1 MAGLSQVVV
10 QVGQA
15 SLANAM
21 WLSNFGVLLFKPLP
35 GKKAVTESPIPLYDC
50 RSKNSAVAARVL
62 SICASLCVVEI
73 KPASNC
79 DGAM

>member
-35 GKKAVTESPIPLYDC
+35 GKKAVTESPIPLSIAARKTQQSQRGSC
-50 RSKNSAVAARVL
+50 RSVPHY
-62 SICASLCVVEI
+62 ASL
-73 KPASNC
+73 K
-79 DGAM
+79 